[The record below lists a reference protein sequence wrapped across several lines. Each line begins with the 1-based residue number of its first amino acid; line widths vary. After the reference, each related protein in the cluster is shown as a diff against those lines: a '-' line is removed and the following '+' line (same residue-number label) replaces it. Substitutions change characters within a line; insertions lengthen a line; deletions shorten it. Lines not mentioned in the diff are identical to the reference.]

1 MTNKDLYD
9 SQVEML
15 KTFYER
21 DLLTQ
26 EQYEYELNV
35 LKTKMRLDDWLRP
48 YSTLVFPRLRSGDFF
63 TPYIYDL

>member
-21 DLLTQ
+21 DLLTR

-35 LKTKMRLDDWLRP
+35 LKTKMNLDD
-48 YSTLVFPRLRSGDFF
+48 
-63 TPYIYDL
+63 

>member
-21 DLLTQ
+21 DLLTR

-35 LKTKMRLDDWLRP
+35 LRTKMHLDD
-48 YSTLVFPRLRSGDFF
+48 
-63 TPYIYDL
+63 

>member
-1 MTNKDLYD
+1 MPGFDFYRLRWYNRFRYGGIVMTNKDLYD

-21 DLLTQ
+21 DLLTR

-35 LKTKMRLDDWLRP
+35 LKTKMHLDD
-48 YSTLVFPRLRSGDFF
+48 
-63 TPYIYDL
+63 